1 VVERGRS
8 EADRAMDRYADG
20 DNLAFA
26 LVYDALAP
34 RLESYVRKHVR
45 DGQLCGDI
53 VQQTFLNMH
62 RARSSFAR
70 GALALP
76 WAFAIARRLIF
87 DATRSRKGRPEPE
100 PLEEGLMVAA
110 LARTE
115 DLVLAHE
122 TALQIA
128 HALEEM
134 PAGQRQAYQLLK
146 EEGLSLG
153 QTAAATGAS
162 VTAVKLRA
170 HRAIVALRAL
180 LKNDSEPGGGKR

>member
-1 VVERGRS
+1 
-8 EADRAMDRYADG
+8 MDRYADG
-20 DNLAFA
+20 DNQAFA
-26 LVYDALAP
+26 VVYDAVAP
-34 RLESYVRKHVR
+34 RLDSYVRKHVR
-45 DGQLCGDI
+45 DRQLCRDI

-62 RARSSFAR
+62 RARSSFVR

-76 WAFAIARRLIF
+76 WAFAIARRLIC
-87 DATRSRKGRPEPE
+87 DATRSRRGRPEPE
-100 PLEEGLMVAA
+100 PLEDGLMVP
-110 LARTE
+110 ARDCTD

-122 TALQIA
+122 TALRIT

-134 PAGQRQAYQLLK
+134 PTGQRQAFEMLK
-146 EEGLSLG
+146 EDGLSLN

-180 LKNDSEPGGGKR
+180 LKKDSHPGGGKK